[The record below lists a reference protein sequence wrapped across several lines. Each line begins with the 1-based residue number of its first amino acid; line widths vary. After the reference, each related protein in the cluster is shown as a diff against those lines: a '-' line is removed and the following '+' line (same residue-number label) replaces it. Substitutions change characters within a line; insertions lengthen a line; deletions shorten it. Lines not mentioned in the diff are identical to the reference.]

1 MSLRH
6 YLLVRLSFNEV
17 SSVLTDK
24 NKKDLE
30 REAGISVL
38 S

>member
-17 SSVLTDK
+17 GSVLTD
-24 NKKDLE
+24 NSKKDLE